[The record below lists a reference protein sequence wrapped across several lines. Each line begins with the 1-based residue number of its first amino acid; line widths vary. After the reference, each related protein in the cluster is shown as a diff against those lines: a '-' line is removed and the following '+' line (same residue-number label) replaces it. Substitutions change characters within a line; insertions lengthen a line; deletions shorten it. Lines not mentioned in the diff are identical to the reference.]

1 MNHPKKILLIGKSG
15 RLDCLVDAVAR
26 SSQAKEIYILS
37 EVKNPGLLKKA
48 KPENIK
54 RGRTDDVP
62 TVRRYAEKIRP
73 DFAIIGPEE
82 PLAAGVVDALK
93 EIGIP
98 CVGPT
103 EKLAR
108 VETSKSFTR
117 ALLDKYGILDNPKY
131 RVFHDTRGLRSYF
144 EDEASFV
151 IKPDGLTSGKG
162 VKVFGEHLQSISE
175 AVDYCQEIFDSGQG
189 PVIVEEKLDGEEFSF
204 QSFCDGSHVVHTIP
218 IQDHKRAGNDDSGP
232 NTGGMGS
239 YSCAD
244 HLLPFLTPE
253 HVEEACRINAEV
265 ARALQIEI
273 REKYKGIL
281 YGSFMLTRHGLRVI
295 EYNARF
301 GDPEV
306 MNVLPLLDA
315 DFIEVCEAIISETLD
330 QIPVRFHRKAT
341 VCKYIVPE
349 GYPSDPVR
357 GAKIDISNV
366 PAENDNMRLFYA
378 AVNVKGDDLC
388 LTGSRAIAIVG
399 IGTNLAEAERVAEAA
414 ASKITGPV
422 FHRTDIGTSELVNQR
437 IAHMA
442 KLYETDAAPI
452 KEVKYAV

>member
-1 MNHPKKILLIGKSG
+1 MNRSKKVYLIGKSG
-15 RLDCLVDAVAR
+15 RLDCIADAVAR
-26 SSQAKEIYILS
+26 SPQAKEIYILS
-37 EVKNPGLLKKA
+37 EVRNRGLLEKA
-48 KPENIK
+48 EDVEL
-54 RGRTDDVP
+54 GRTDDVP
-62 TVRRYAEKIRP
+62 TVLRYAEKIRP

-82 PLAAGVVDALK
+82 PLAARVVDALEK
-93 EIGIP
+93 IGVP

-103 EKLAR
+103 KKLAR

-117 ALLDKYGILDNPKY
+117 ALLDKYGIVDNPKY
-131 RVFHDTRGLRSYF
+131 RVFHDTRGLRSYL

-175 AVDYCQEIFDSGQG
+175 ALDYCQEIFDNGEG

-218 IQDHKRAGNDDSGP
+218 VQDHKRAGNDDSGP

-265 ARALQIEI
+265 ATALLKETH
-273 REKYKGIL
+273 EKYKGIL
-281 YGSFMLTRHGLRVI
+281 YGGFMLTKHGLRVI

-330 QIPVRFHRKAT
+330 QIPIRFHRKAT
-341 VCKYIVPE
+341 VCKYIVPK
-349 GYPSDPVR
+349 GYPNTRVT

-366 PAENDNMRLFYA
+366 PVKNDNMRLFYG
-378 AVNVKGDDLC
+378 AVNGEGDDLC
-388 LTGSRAIAIVG
+388 LTASRAIAIVG

-422 FHRTDIGTSELVNQR
+422 FHRTDIGTSKLVNRR

-442 KLYETDAAPI
+442 KIYETDAAPI